1 MFDLG
6 EIGGHVKDAPEF
18 HFPGGFHT
26 QLPVIDIFG
35 YQLQLTKYMV
45 LEVVA
50 AALMLMIFV
59 PLAWRMRKGAAPRG
73 PFWNFFEAILVF
85 IRNEVARPAIGEKD
99 ADRFLPFLWNVFFF
113 VLICNLLGM
122 VPWMGSP
129 TGSIVVTGT
138 LAVCILAMT
147 TATGMRAHGMV
158 GFWTGLVPPMDLPG
172 PLAIF
177 LKPMLF
183 AIELIGLLI
192 KHSVLAVRLMAN
204 MFAGHLVLA
213 VIVSFIAAAAHTWLV
228 LWIGVTVGSLGGA
241 VAISLLE
248 LFVAFLQAYIFT
260 FLSALF
266 IGMAIHQH

>member
-6 EIGGHVKDAPEF
+6 EIGGHVKDAPGF
-18 HFPGGFHT
+18 HFPGGIHT
-26 QLPVIDIFG
+26 HLPVIDIFG
-35 YQLQLTKYMV
+35 YELQLTKYMV
-45 LEVVA
+45 LELVA
-50 AALMLMIFV
+50 GLLMVLIFV
-59 PLAWRMRKGAAPRG
+59 PLAWRMRTGGAPRG
-73 PFWNFFEAILVF
+73 RFWNFIESMLLF

-113 VLICNLLGM
+113 VLFCNLLGM

-129 TGSIVVTGT
+129 TGSIVVTGA
-138 LAVCILAMT
+138 LALCMFAMT
-147 TATGMRAHGMV
+147 TATGMRAHGIV
-158 GFWTGLVPPMDLPG
+158 GFWKGLVPHMDVPG
-172 PLAIF
+172 ALALF
-177 LKPMLF
+177 LVPMLF
-183 AIELIGLLI
+183 VIEVLGLII

-213 VIVSFIAAAAHTWLV
+213 VIVSFIAATAHSMIV
-228 LWIGVTVGSLGGA
+228 LWLGVTLGSLGGA
-241 VAISLLE
+241 VAISMLE

>member
-6 EIGGHVKDAPEF
+6 EIGGHVKDAHGF
-18 HFPGGFHT
+18 HFPGGIHT
-26 QLPVIDIFG
+26 TLPVIDIFG
-35 YQLQLTKYMV
+35 YELQVTKFMV
-45 LEVVA
+45 LELIA
-50 AALMLMIFV
+50 AALMLIIFV

-73 PFWNFFEAILVF
+73 RIWNFLEAILVF

-113 VLICNLLGM
+113 VLLCNLLGM

-129 TGSIVVTGT
+129 TGSIMVTGT
-138 LAVCILAMT
+138 LAMCMFAMT
-147 TATGMRAHGMV
+147 TATGMREHGMV
-158 GFWTGLVPPMDLPG
+158 GFWKGLVPHMDVPG
-172 PLAIF
+172 PMAIF

-183 AIELIGLLI
+183 VIEVLGLVI

-213 VIVSFIAAAAHTWLV
+213 VIVSFIAAAAHTWLI
-228 LWIGVTVGSLGGA
+228 LWIGITVGSLGGA

>member
-6 EIGGHVKDAPEF
+6 EIGGHVNDAPGF
-18 HFPGGFHT
+18 HLPGGVHT
-26 QLPVIDIFG
+26 HLPEFEILGMHFQV
-35 YQLQLTKYMV
+35 TKYMV

-50 AALMLMIFV
+50 AALMILIFV
-59 PLAWRMRKGAAPRG
+59 PLAWRIRKGNAPRG
-73 PFWNFFEAILVF
+73 PYWNFFESILVF
-85 IRNEVARPAIGEKD
+85 IRNEVARPAIGAKD
-99 ADRFLPFLWNVFFF
+99 ADRFLPFLWNMFFF

-122 VPWMGSP
+122 VPWLGSP
-129 TGSIVVTGT
+129 TGSLAVTG
-138 LAVCILAMT
+138 ALAMCVFAMT
-147 TATGMRAHGMV
+147 IGTGMRAHGAV
-158 GFWTGLVPPMDLPG
+158 GFWTGLVPPMEVPG
-172 PLAIF
+172 PMVLF

-183 AIELIGLLI
+183 GIEVLGLAI
-192 KHSVLAVRLMAN
+192 KHSVLAVRLLAN

-213 VIVSFIAAAAHTWLV
+213 VIVSFIGATAHTYVILWL
-228 LWIGVTVGSLGGA
+228 GVTAGSLGGA

>member
-6 EIGGHVKDAPEF
+6 EIGGHVKDAPGF
-18 HFPGGFHT
+18 HLPGGVHT
-26 QLPVIDIFG
+26 HLPVINIFG
-35 YQLQLTKYMV
+35 YDLQLTKYMV
-45 LEVVA
+45 LELVA
-50 AALMLMIFV
+50 AALMFFIFV
-59 PLAWRMRKGAAPRG
+59 PLAWRMRHGDAPKGR
-73 PFWNFFEAILVF
+73 FWNFFESILVF
-85 IRNEVARPAIGEKD
+85 IRNEVAQPAIGKKD

-113 VLICNLLGM
+113 VLLCNLLGM

-129 TGSIVVTGT
+129 TGSSVVTGA
-138 LAVCILAMT
+138 LAMCMLAMT
-147 TATGMRAHGMV
+147 LATGMQAHGAV
-158 GFWTGLVPPMDLPG
+158 GFWTGLVPHMEVPAVM
-172 PLAIF
+172 AIF

-183 AIELIGLLI
+183 AIEVLGLLI

-213 VIVSFIAAAAHTWLV
+213 VIVSFITATAHSMIILWL
-228 LWIGVTVGSLGGA
+228 GVTVGSLGGA